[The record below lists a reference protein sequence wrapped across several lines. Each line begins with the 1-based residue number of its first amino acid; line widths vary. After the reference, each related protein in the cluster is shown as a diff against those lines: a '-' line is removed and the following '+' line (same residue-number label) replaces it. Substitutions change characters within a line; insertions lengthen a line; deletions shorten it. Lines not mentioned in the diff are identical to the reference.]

1 MLVVHVLAVETNNMY
16 MHIVDMIVNN
26 IQGFTVCVDVVQQ
39 QWAKIVSVAIQAADS
54 KTSVKLAAHVSAIL
68 RKLY

>member
-1 MLVVHVLAVETNNMY
+1 

-54 KTSVKLAAHVSAIL
+54 NTSVKLAAHVSAIL
-68 RKLY
+68 RKLC